1 MNVNNYRPISVLSQ
15 LNQIFERLISKRLIC
30 FFDQH
35 SIISKKQFG
44 FRKQHST
51 EHAIL
56 SLKEHIIENMNK
68 GETTSVLFLD
78 LKKAFDT
85 VCHDILLDKLNFYGV
100 RGVVHDLLASYL
112 SNRYQYTVVRD
123 AESDMTRIECGV
135 PQGSVLGPLLFLIY
149 INDLPY
155 CTNMGT
161 WLFADDTALTKSSR
175 DLTALKEMLNYEA
188 SKVQDWLI
196 ANRLSI
202 HYKDKTKYML
212 ILAHSKVSILWG
224 FQLQMGNNLIEK
236 TDRYKYLGVIVDDK
250 LKWDLHIEK
259 MCSKLSSI
267 CGVISKARYYLDKK
281 SLLLI
286 YNCLVSS
293 KLRYGTLCWS
303 TAPQYLI
310 NKVNV
315 LNNRIIRYINFKPI
329 RTRLL
334 PLYKRNNVLPL
345 SEVIQLQR
353 AMFMY
358 NYHFNLLPNIFDNF
372 FSIISHGYSTSLA
385 ATFNYSIPY
394 CRTNR
399 EQSSIK
405 YLGSKAWSDVPFEIK
420 MSNTRKLFSTKI
432 KKHLLTTDSAD
443 DYINVNNT
451 NHQSQDVII
460 ADLRE
465 IFEDSTDNGEFLGFE
480 NTSAN
485 IFENENDSLILMFD
499 SDRENSE
506 DFLGF

>member
-123 AESDMTRIECGV
+123 AESNMTRIECGV

-161 WLFADDTALTKSSR
+161 WLFADDTALTKSSC

-188 SKVQDWLI
+188 NKVQDWLI

-202 HYKDKTKYML
+202 HYKDKTKYK
-212 ILAHSKVSILWG
+212 SKV
-224 FQLQMGNNLIEK
+224 
-236 TDRYKYLGVIVDDK
+236 
-250 LKWDLHIEK
+250 
-259 MCSKLSSI
+259 
-267 CGVISKARYYLDKK
+267 
-281 SLLLI
+281 
-286 YNCLVSS
+286 
-293 KLRYGTLCWS
+293 
-303 TAPQYLI
+303 
-310 NKVNV
+310 
-315 LNNRIIRYINFKPI
+315 
-329 RTRLL
+329 
-334 PLYKRNNVLPL
+334 
-345 SEVIQLQR
+345 
-353 AMFMY
+353 
-358 NYHFNLLPNIFDNF
+358 
-372 FSIISHGYSTSLA
+372 
-385 ATFNYSIPY
+385 
-394 CRTNR
+394 
-399 EQSSIK
+399 
-405 YLGSKAWSDVPFEIK
+405 
-420 MSNTRKLFSTKI
+420 
-432 KKHLLTTDSAD
+432 
-443 DYINVNNT
+443 
-451 NHQSQDVII
+451 
-460 ADLRE
+460 
-465 IFEDSTDNGEFLGFE
+465 
-480 NTSAN
+480 
-485 IFENENDSLILMFD
+485 
-499 SDRENSE
+499 
-506 DFLGF
+506 